1 MDEYFKSNIERKLLI
16 KLPKQED
23 YDLTPATKLLE
34 RRREMLEVESG
45 LQKQKEEFSMKMESL
60 SQRREELAR
69 KEIQLKDSLVK
80 FDKFLQENDAK
91 RLRAL
96 KKSHEERKIKEQ
108 KENEMI
114 ELKDFTQKL
123 AIKKD
128 RQADA
133 IETKGNNEFVEVK
146 DIISRYDTLSETNHE
161 LIERARAAQEKTEQ
175 DRLSFLAASEIA
187 KLQTKLEE
195 TQMNSAKWQAELDNS
210 LKNASQVFYFDL
222 EILVAGPSQNGDKQL
237 VSNCEKSFE

>member
-1 MDEYFKSNIERKLLI
+1 MDE

-69 KEIQLKDSLVK
+69 KEIQLKDSLLK

-96 KKSHEERKIKEQ
+96 KKSYEERKIKEQ
-108 KENEMI
+108 KENEI
-114 ELKDFTQKL
+114 ADLKEFTQKL
-123 AIKKD
+123 AVKKD

-133 IETKGNNEFVEVK
+133 IETKSLLEGNNEFVEVK

-175 DRLSFLAASEIA
+175 DRLAFIAASEVLSSNPGKKQYDF
-187 KLQTKLEE
+187 KLQ
-195 TQMNSAKWQAELDNS
+195 QPD
-210 LKNASQVFYFDL
+210 
-222 EILVAGPSQNGDKQL
+222 
-237 VSNCEKSFE
+237 C